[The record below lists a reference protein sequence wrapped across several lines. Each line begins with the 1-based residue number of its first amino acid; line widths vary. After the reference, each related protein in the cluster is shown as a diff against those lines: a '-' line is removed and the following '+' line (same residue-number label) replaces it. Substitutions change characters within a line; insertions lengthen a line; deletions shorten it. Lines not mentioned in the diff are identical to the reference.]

1 MDPFRRIDLNLLVA
15 LHALLEER
23 SVTGAARRLA
33 LTQPTVSAMLTR
45 LRKQFDDPLFVRTQ
59 RGILPTPRAQA
70 LAPLLRDLLNDAQA
84 LVTKDRFD
92 PAVAK
97 LTVSLSAND
106 YIQATLLVPF
116 IKQLRSQ
123 APHMRLAIRNPQ
135 FSNIVAALTDGE
147 LDLCVTTTPE
157 VPSADLYSRTLY
169 EERYVGVVRK
179 AHPLKAKAGVSL
191 DQFCHYP
198 HVVVSPTEGRFLGP
212 TDQALAAVGRRR
224 QVLLSA
230 PGFLVL
236 PEILQTDDLIAVL
249 PERVLGGRMN
259 GLRTFNPPVPVPG
272 FSVLLLW
279 HKRVHKDPALKWT
292 RELLA
297 STALAL
303 ISSPS
308 ISKP

>member
-70 LAPLLRDLLNDAQA
+70 LAPVLRNWLNDAQA
-84 LVTKDRFD
+84 LVAKDRFD
-92 PAVAK
+92 PSVAK

-106 YIQATLLVPF
+106 YIQATLVVPF
-116 IKQLRSQ
+116 IKKLRSQ
-123 APHMRLAIRNPQ
+123 APQMRLAIRNPQ
-135 FSNIVAALTDGE
+135 FSNIIGALTEGE
-147 LDLCVTTTPE
+147 LDLCVTTARE
-157 VPSADLYSRTLY
+157 VSSADLYSRTLY

-179 AHPLKAKAGVSL
+179 AHPLKANVTL
-191 DQFCHYP
+191 DQFCRYP

-224 QVLLSA
+224 SVLLSA
-230 PGFLVL
+230 PGFLVV

-249 PERVLGGRMN
+249 PERVLCGRMN

-279 HKRVHKDPALKWT
+279 HKRVHKDPALQWM

-297 STALAL
+297 STASALRSTRLA
-303 ISSPS
+303 
-308 ISKP
+308 SKG